1 MQVQVNV
8 FRNDIKNLIEAGLVA
23 TRQDNSQIY
32 SYINIRSAFA
42 GPGKQH
48 SNTSSTILCVR
59 RSDTSSFKQRIK
71 NNSEK

>member
-1 MQVQVNV
+1 MFSVTTS
-8 FRNDIKNLIEAGLVA
+8 KNLIEARLVA

-32 SYINIRSAFA
+32 SYINIRSAFTQ
-42 GPGKQH
+42 GLETTP
-48 SNTSSTILCVR
+48 NTSSTILCVR